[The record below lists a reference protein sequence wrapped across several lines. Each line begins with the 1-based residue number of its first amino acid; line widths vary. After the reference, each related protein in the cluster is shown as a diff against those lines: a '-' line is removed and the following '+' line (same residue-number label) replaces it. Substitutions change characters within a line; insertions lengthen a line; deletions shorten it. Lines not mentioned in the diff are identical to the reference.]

1 MSRLTGL
8 SPLAAVAMLPLVGCS
23 DPRGKFTYDEGAVIR
38 GDRSERQ
45 LALIFTGGEHGQATG
60 TILDILAEH
69 DIPAAFFL
77 TGDYLAVP
85 EQRAQVPRM
94 LADGHYVGPHSHGH
108 LLYCAWEDRSQTLV
122 TEAEFA
128 ADLRRNVADLRD
140 LGCFAGG
147 REIYFVPP
155 YEWYNAEQV
164 AWAAELG
171 VRLINFT
178 PGSGSNRDWIPERDP
193 RFQSS
198 AEIVAGVLDYEARQP
213 DGLNGFVL
221 LLHLGSTRRDRMDT
235 EVADLVTVLRARG
248 YRFRRVDRLLAAAFE

>member
-1 MSRLTGL
+1 MSGQTWPLA
-8 SPLAAVAMLPLVGCS
+8 LAAVVVLLVGCG
-23 DPRGKFTYDEGAVIR
+23 DPRGRFTYDQGGVIR
-38 GDRSERQ
+38 GDRSQRE

-60 TILDILAEH
+60 EILDILAKH

-94 LADGHYVGPHSHGH
+94 LADGHYVGPHSHAH

-128 ADLRRNVADLRD
+128 ADLRRNVAELRA

-147 REIYFVPP
+147 EAIYFVPP

-164 AWAAELG
+164 AWSAKLG

-178 PGSGSNRDWIPERDP
+178 PGSGSNRDWIPESDA

-198 AEIVAGVLDYEARQP
+198 REIVAGVLEYEAEQA
-213 DGLNGFVL
+213 DGLHGFVL
-221 LLHLGSTRRDRMDT
+221 LLHLGSTRADRMDS
-235 EVADLVTVLRARG
+235 EVADLVTALRERG
-248 YRFRRVDRLLAAAFE
+248 YRFERVDRLLAAAFE